1 MMKIVANA
9 CMYKEQY
16 VSACLVG
23 LGLGGVEGSCGIII
37 IITGMIWWFF
47 FVVEVKECVFVC
59 VGVCVGVCVHACVC
73 ACSQECTI
81 YR

>member
-1 MMKIVANA
+1 MKIVACA
-9 CMYKEQY
+9 GMYKEQY

-47 FVVEVKECVFVC
+47 FVVEVKECVFV
-59 VGVCVGVCVHACVC
+59 
-73 ACSQECTI
+73 
-81 YR
+81 